1 MTSPGGFQT
10 CRDGPWRFIVQP
22 QHWSDAVK
30 ERVLALVERQTAA
43 KHPQTLELGDLPGI
57 GAGHFYLKVFHARG
71 GVLGVKELFQR
82 SKAFRSLRVSAALAD
97 AGFSVPVGV
106 AAGELRVHGRLRRAF
121 VLSPALNGVPAPIF
135 LRTPHASS
143 TLALSLAEKRRGLR
157 ELAELVR
164 RFHQLGFVH
173 GDLVPSNVLVSE
185 NRGGGIR
192 FVFMDNDRTRRFPP
206 RLRQTLWKRNLVQLN
221 RFPLPGISLQDRVR
235 FFRFYCGHGGSP
247 AAEERLLKWLEM
259 KTRKRRREC
268 DGVDATGDFRTLMRW
283 QESAAAP
290 CYPRQIHAGLR
301 PGNLT

>member
-1 MTSPGGFQT
+1 MTLPAGFQT
-10 CRDGPWRFIVQP
+10 CREGPWRFIVQP
-22 QHWSDAVK
+22 HHWSDALK
-30 ERVLALVERQTAA
+30 EKVLAVVERQTTA
-43 KHPQTLELGDLPGI
+43 KHPQTIELRDLPGS
-57 GAGHFYLKVFHARG
+57 GPGHFYLKVFHARG
-71 GVLGVKELFQR
+71 GVLGVKELFRR
-82 SKAFRSLRVSAALAD
+82 SKAFRSLRISAALAD
-97 AGFSVPVGV
+97 AGFSVPLAV
-106 AAGELRVHGRLRRAF
+106 AAGEQRAHGWLRRAF
-121 VLSPALNGVPAPIF
+121 VLSPAVNGVPAPVF
-135 LRTPHASS
+135 LRARDASS
-143 TLALSLAEKRRGLR
+143 ARPLGVAEKRRGLQ
-157 ELAELVR
+157 ELAALVHQ
-164 RFHQLGFVH
+164 FHRLGFVH
-173 GDLVPSNVLVSE
+173 GDLVPSNILVSE
-185 NRGGGIR
+185 TEGGAMH